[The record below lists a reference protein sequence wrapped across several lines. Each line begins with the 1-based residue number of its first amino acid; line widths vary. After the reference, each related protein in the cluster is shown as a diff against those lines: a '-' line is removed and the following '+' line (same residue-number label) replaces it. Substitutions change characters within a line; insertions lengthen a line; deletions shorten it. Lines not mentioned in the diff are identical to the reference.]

1 LDQRD
6 YRSPQMA
13 RAGAKGSSR
22 RMTRRFTRG
31 LVVGKFSPLHR
42 GHGLLIDA
50 AMAACDHVVIISYCS
65 PTWPGCEAS
74 RRQRWL
80 TALYPHA
87 TVLVPSDG
95 LAPPNDAPADV
106 HRDFCARL
114 LFDDLN
120 TTIDAV
126 FTSEGHGAGFADAL
140 TSALRLRDPAASV
153 THVCIDPRR
162 ATIPMSGTMLRED
175 VHRHRHWMPAEVY
188 ADFVER
194 VCFLGAESTG
204 KTSICAALA
213 DAHDTVWV
221 HEFGRELWEDKNG
234 ALDFD
239 DYRTIVDTQIAR
251 EEAAL
256 QRAKRY
262 VFCDTSPLTTL
273 FYQLEQFGQSDEAV
287 ERAADRRYHRTFLCA
302 PDFPM
307 VQDGWRQD
315 EAFRSGQHEWY
326 HEQLARRGV
335 AFEVLTGGLAAR
347 VAQVER
353 ALLVPLP

>member
-1 LDQRD
+1 
-6 YRSPQMA
+6 
-13 RAGAKGSSR
+13 
-22 RMTRRFTRG
+22 MTRRFTRG

-42 GHGLLIDA
+42 GHALLIDA
-50 AMAACDHVVIISYCS
+50 AMTVCDEVVIISYCS
-65 PTWPGCEAS
+65 PTLTGCES
-74 RRQRWL
+74 NRRRRWL
-80 TALYPHA
+80 TTLYPQA
-87 TVLVPSDG
+87 IVLVPPDAS
-95 LAPPNDAPADV
+95 APPNDAPAEV
-106 HRDFCARL
+106 HREFCARL
-114 LFDDLN
+114 LLDELK
-120 TTIDAV
+120 TTVDAV
-126 FTSEGHGAGFADAL
+126 FTSEEYGSAFADAL
-140 TSALRLRDPAASV
+140 TSAFRESDPAAHV

-162 ATIPMSGTMLRED
+162 ATIPVSSTMLRED
-175 VHRHRHWMPAEVY
+175 VHRHRHWMPPAVY

-194 VCFLGAESTG
+194 ICFLGAESTG

-234 ALDFD
+234 ALEFE

-273 FYQLEQFGQSDEAV
+273 FYLLEQFGRSDPAV
-287 ERAADRRYHRTFLCA
+287 EQAADRPYHRTFLCA
-302 PDFPM
+302 PDFPL

-315 EAFRSGQHEWY
+315 EAFRSRQHQWY
-326 HEQLARRGV
+326 LEQLAERGIS
-335 AFEVLTGGLAAR
+335 FDVLTGGLTAR

-353 ALLVPLP
+353 ALT